1 MKITARYFLP
11 AALGAALGSCDKLI
25 EGYDVNPN
33 AAQDAPADQQ
43 LTAVQVSEGFVL
55 SGEMARMAGIWSDY
69 FTGSDRQYEGLQNY
83 TTVAGDYDNMWT
95 STYTLVLTNARIVSD
110 KAALVQ
116 NYQLQGIAQVLEAQ
130 MIGTAT
136 SLWGDIPYSQAFQ
149 PGVPPVFDR
158 QTDVYNSV
166 QTLLSTAITNLGRN
180 GVNPEERDIYFQGNL
195 ARWTAVAHSLKARYF
210 LHTKNYAQAATEA
223 RLGIASPAGDLLMP
237 YGGTV
242 STTANPY
249 YDFVEINRTGYLSA
263 TGAYAVGLLQG
274 QHSNAL
280 TNESARFQYFY
291 TSSGSSGAADLNTST
306 GVFASDA
313 DFPLIT
319 YVETQA
325 ILAEALA
332 RANDLNG
339 SLTALN
345 AVRTTNSD
353 TISSPYRAGFTKVR
367 GKTQTAYQPYTLANF
382 AAGGVLNTGQSQQ
395 NALLREILTEK
406 YLSLVGQIEPFND
419 VRRTGNIIG
428 VPKKRTDAPSIPQRY
443 LIAQNEVNAN
453 PNVPTPIPPL
463 YEPTEVN
470 R

>member
-1 MKITARYFLP
+1 MKLYTRYFLL
-11 AALGAALGSCDKLI
+11 AALGLGLGSCDKLI
-25 EGYDVNPN
+25 EGYDINPN

-55 SGEMARMAGIWSDY
+55 SGEMARTAGIWSDY
-69 FTGSDRQYEGLQNY
+69 FTGTDRQYEGLQNY

-95 STYTLVLTNARIVSD
+95 NTYTLVLTNARIVSD

-136 SLWGDIPYSQAFQ
+136 SLWGDVPYSQALQ
-149 PGVPPVFDR
+149 PGVPAPFDR
-158 QTDVYNSV
+158 QADIYNSV
-166 QTLLSTAITNLGRN
+166 QTLLGTAITNLGRN
-180 GVNPEERDIYFQGNL
+180 GVNPGERDIYLQGNL
-195 ARWTAVAHSLKARYF
+195 PRWIAVAHSLKARYY
-210 LHTKNYAQAATEA
+210 LHTKNYAQAAAEA
-223 RLGIASPAGDLLMP
+223 RLGIASTAGDMLMP

-242 STTANPY
+242 STSANPY
-249 YDFVEINRTGYLSA
+249 YDFIDINRSGYMTA
-263 TGAYAVGLLQG
+263 DGAYAVQLLQG
-274 QHSNAL
+274 QRNNAR
-280 TNESARFQYFY
+280 TNESARFAYFY
-291 TSSGSSGAADLNTST
+291 TTAGDYGAIDPNYVDGA
-306 GVFASDA
+306 FAADA

-332 RANDLNG
+332 RTNDLSG
-339 SLTALN
+339 SLAALN
-345 AVRTTNSD
+345 NIRTFNAAT
-353 TISSPYRAGFTKVR
+353 FT
-367 GKTQTAYQPYTLANF
+367 GGAANYTAYTLADF
-382 AAGGVLNTGQSQQ
+382 ATGGLLNNGLTQQ

-406 YLSLVGQIEPFND
+406 YLSLIGQIEPFND
-419 VRRTGNIIG
+419 IRRTGNLVG

-453 PNVPTPIPPL
+453 PNVPSPIPPL